1 MKRYIIKFEKTEMGF
16 GAYAPDIPGVGVTG
30 KTKEEAETLIYE
42 AIQFHFEGLLSE
54 GLPLPMSVSEA
65 EMLLIPA

>member
-1 MKRYIIKFEKTEMGF
+1 MRKYVIIFEKTDSGY

-30 KTKEEAETLIYE
+30 STKEETEQLIYD
-42 AIQFHFEGLLSE
+42 AIQFHLKGLELE
-54 GLPLPMSVSEA
+54 GLPIPKSISEA

>member
-1 MKRYIIKFEKTEMGF
+1 MSRYIVIFEKTTTGF

-30 KTKEEAETLIYE
+30 RTKEEAENLIYE
-42 AIQFHFEGLLSE
+42 AIQFHFEGLQLE
-54 GLPLPMSVSEA
+54 GLPLPKSVSEA

>member
-1 MKRYIIKFEKTEMGF
+1 MKRYIIIFEKTATGF

-30 KTKEEAETLIYE
+30 RTKEEAETLMYE
-42 AIQFHFEGLLSE
+42 AIKFHFEGLELE
-54 GLPLPMSVSEA
+54 GLPLPESISEA